1 MAVVV
6 ATSACPVKRTRH
18 PPGFYRA
25 LHNRSTADVL
35 VVDRDQGREHGKL
48 SVRENGDLPEG
59 CYGVERLVSKR
70 RRKVRPLVAF
80 LHPAV
85 DWLKP

>member
-35 VVDRDQGREHGKL
+35 VVDRDHGREHGKL
-48 SVRENGDLPEG
+48 SVRGSYILW
-59 CYGVERLVSKR
+59 
-70 RRKVRPLVAF
+70 RKMANIAF
-80 LHPAV
+80 VHKGNILRHSCLCA
-85 DWLKP
+85 